1 MLVSLIREQDE
12 TSTYTHHDQLFKELI
27 HTFFEEFLEAFFPE
41 VYNSIDF
48 SSIHPLTGETFT
60 DLHEGESRTADIVIE
75 AKVKHQDTI
84 IIIHIEPQSYQQTNF
99 HERMYMYFSLLY
111 NKYRKPILPI
121 AIFTYDNVGNEKNE
135 FHIQFP
141 FFDVL
146 SFRFLT
152 LPLRKM
158 NWRQY
163 IQSDNPVAAALLSK
177 MGFHE
182 DERIQVRKE
191 FLRMLVRMKLNPA
204 KERYIYGFFESYLK
218 FNEVE
223 EEILVNGVKNLD
235 KDEAMKIMDKIVMK

>member
-1 MLVSLIREQDE
+1 MLVSLIREQYG

-41 VYNSIDF
+41 VHNSIDF

-75 AKVKHQDTI
+75 AKVKHLDTI

-99 HERMYMYFSLLY
+99 HERMYIYFSMLY

-135 FHIQFP
+135 YHIQFP

-146 SFRFLT
+146 SFRFLS
-152 LPLRKM
+152 LPLKKM
-158 NWRQY
+158 NWRHY

-177 MGFHE
+177 WA
-182 DERIQVRKE
+182 IVKLKE
-191 FLRMLVRMKLNPA
+191 LKLRRNFC
-204 KERYIYGFFESYLK
+204 GC
-218 FNEVE
+218 
-223 EEILVNGVKNLD
+223 
-235 KDEAMKIMDKIVMK
+235 